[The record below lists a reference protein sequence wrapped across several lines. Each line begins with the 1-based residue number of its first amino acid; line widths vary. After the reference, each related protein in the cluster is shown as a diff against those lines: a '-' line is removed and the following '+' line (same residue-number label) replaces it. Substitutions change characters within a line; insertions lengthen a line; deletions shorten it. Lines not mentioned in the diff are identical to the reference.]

1 MSTPLPGSLLP
12 PPAATTTTPASPL
25 PPCLAT
31 SPPSRSTG
39 LEVGIASIGVVLVLV
54 LLVMMFLFMYL
65 KKKRRALSSTS
76 PSSLPHFGMR
86 VFALHEVQEF
96 TGGFSE
102 ANLLGAG
109 GFGHVYRGVLP
120 TREEVAVKRLKVGS
134 RQGEHEFRTE
144 VEVIGRVHHKHVVS
158 LVGYCTTWSECMV
171 VYKLAPNNSL
181 WYYLH
186 GMGRPTLDWPT
197 RLKIA
202 LGSAK
207 GLAYL
212 HEDCHPNIIHRDI
225 KADNILLDVDFEPMI
240 GDFGLAKWT
249 SESRSHEYTRVLGT
263 RGYVDPDYRLSGKL
277 TKKSDVYSFGV
288 VLLELITGRRPG
300 DYSDDDDLVVL
311 VSHAILKFTIIAQAT
326 RHFFLGSWSGS
337 NLSVV
342 FVMQMQY

>member
-1 MSTPLPGSLLP
+1 MSTPLPGSLPP

-39 LEVGIASIGVVLVLV
+39 LEVGIASDGDVLV

-76 PSSLPHFGMR
+76 PSGPLSIGMR
-86 VFALHEVQEF
+86 VFSLHQVQEF

-144 VEVIGRVHHKHVVS
+144 VEVIGRIHHKHVVP
-158 LVGYCTTWSECMV
+158 LVGYCTTDSERLI

-181 WYYLH
+181 TYHLH
-186 GMGRPTLDWPT
+186 GEFGF
-197 RLKIA
+197 
-202 LGSAK
+202 S
-207 GLAYL
+207 
-212 HEDCHPNIIHRDI
+212 
-225 KADNILLDVDFEPMI
+225 LLI
-240 GDFGLAKWT
+240 
-249 SESRSHEYTRVLGT
+249 
-263 RGYVDPDYRLSGKL
+263 
-277 TKKSDVYSFGV
+277 
-288 VLLELITGRRPG
+288 
-300 DYSDDDDLVVL
+300 
-311 VSHAILKFTIIAQAT
+311 
-326 RHFFLGSWSGS
+326 
-337 NLSVV
+337 
-342 FVMQMQY
+342 